1 MGEELERADAKWYE
15 NVSLKEAKT
24 YIQANIQNIDRSMK
38 TIGRSVIAVGYYL
51 KCVRDGEL
59 YREDGYSNIWDFAD
73 QELEISK
80 SAASRYM
87 KMNDRYSVDG
97 NSPIVAEQFREFGK
111 SQLQEML
118 YLTDEQIEE
127 VTPDS
132 TVAQIRE
139 LRQPAETTEPQ
150 TEEQIPGQQDLE
162 RDYPDWC
169 PSGGCATVS
178 MEDFGVSS
186 EPAESTEPAEKERYT
201 VAVGDLVE
209 PEPVATSQQSGMCI
223 HRPQFKCSLDDAD
236 KQTPGDGENCIRKC
250 CWNCTKRGE
259 CRIECYSSAGRPK
272 EDAALSPYGTPQ
284 RTYQKGSL
292 IKTEGCDGGHDCFQ
306 CSMECNI
313 RQKDRYCREATLGD
327 PFPCEIVKGGF
338 SDLPDTCQF
347 RNHELADHFAGSGEA
362 NPCCKNCEDP
372 CEYICG
378 RAMRAREQRE
388 TSAAAVDVEFQE
400 VTQLEDTEP
409 SDMELLKEMLC
420 EEKKDMEE
428 MVKVNQVEP
437 SPCLDRMIR
446 KQKIIVKALELLLEK
461 FKEETECS

>member
-24 YIQANIQNIDRSMK
+24 YIQANIQNIDRSIK
-38 TIGRSVIAVGYYL
+38 TIGRSVIAIGYYL

-139 LRQPAETTEPQ
+139 LRQPAETTDPQ

-186 EPAESTEPAEKERYT
+186 EPAESTEPAEKEPYT

-272 EDAALSPYGTPQ
+272 EV
-284 RTYQKGSL
+284 
-292 IKTEGCDGGHDCFQ
+292 KTEGCDG
-306 CSMECNI
+306 
-313 RQKDRYCREATLGD
+313 
-327 PFPCEIVKGGF
+327 
-338 SDLPDTCQF
+338 
-347 RNHELADHFAGSGEA
+347 
-362 NPCCKNCEDP
+362 
-372 CEYICG
+372 G

-409 SDMELLKEMLC
+409 SDMELLKEMLRK
-420 EEKKDMEE
+420 EKQDMEE
-428 MVKVNQVEP
+428 MVKVNQAEP
-437 SPCLDRMIR
+437 SPCLNRMIR
-446 KQKIIVKALELLLEK
+446 KKRIIIKALEILLEK
-461 FKEETECS
+461 FEELRDEEN